1 VANIEIKTNIIKMN
15 DEPKIEI
22 KETNELIAV
31 RVPKGDRWKL
41 VNDSGNII
49 HKSLTE
55 ALESYFVATK
65 FKGDFRL
72 APMDGKLYAIKQTEE
87 EIVPETPRP
96 FNIYGEEE

>member
-1 VANIEIKTNIIKMN
+1 MDSDKSW
-15 DEPKIEI
+15 IEI

-41 VNDSGNII
+41 VDDPKNVV
-49 HKSLTE
+49 HPSLTE
-55 ALESYFVATK
+55 ALEAYFMSHK

-72 APMDGKLYAIKQTEE
+72 SPMDSKLYAIKKTEE
-87 EIVPETPRP
+87 EIKPEPPKT